1 MRKPL
6 SAKFDKRQ
14 RKALAEIQEDDHAD
28 NTSDAIR
35 TAVDAGLAEL
45 GYINGEHEET
55 RLEWLVGELARVFA
69 YLGLGWLAATLYF
82 PVGFRLYAVGWFV
95 VALACM
101 ALQSILDS
109 HEPGIS
115 HRLAQLTPGGDSE
128 EVAADG
134 GERA

>member
-14 RKALAEIQEDDHAD
+14 RDGLAEIQEDGLAD

-35 TAVDAGLAEL
+35 TAVDAGLSEL
-45 GYINGEHEET
+45 GYTNGSHDQT
-55 RLEWLVGELARVFA
+55 RLEWLAGELARVFA

-95 VALACM
+95 VSLACM
-101 ALQSILDS
+101 ALQNALES

-115 HRLAQLTPGGDSE
+115 QWLGTFTPGDSSE
-128 EVAADG
+128 DVAADG